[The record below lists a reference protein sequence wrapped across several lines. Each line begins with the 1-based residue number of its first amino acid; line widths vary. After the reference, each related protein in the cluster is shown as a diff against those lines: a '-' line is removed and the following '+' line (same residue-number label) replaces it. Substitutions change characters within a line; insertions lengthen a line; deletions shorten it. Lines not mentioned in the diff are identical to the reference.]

1 MSRENPLRFQDT
13 PSFKALSGREIN
25 NKYSEEEFKKDISKI
40 IAFYL
45 PQYHEVQQNSEWWG
59 EGFTDW
65 VNVAKAREI
74 YPGHYQPHIPGE
86 LGFYDASQEVT
97 LQKQSDLAKQYGVHG
112 FAFYWYWFDG
122 FRILEKPIDVFYNS
136 KIDFNYCFCWANE
149 AWARN
154 WDGNPSEILLDQI
167 YSEGFE
173 KQMVNDLA
181 KYWQDQRY
189 ITVDERPLLII
200 YRINHI
206 PNVKKVISK
215 IRSEAVDQL
224 KLDPY
229 IIGVDFYDMPNEVD
243 IGLDGIVEF
252 PPHKFWGVNNH
263 KQPAPEFNKHFRG
276 SVIDYKKVVLQSI
289 MRVVSP
295 DRTLFKT
302 CFPSW
307 DNTARRQNESVIIEN
322 TNPKLFEFWLSALRQ
337 YTRERL
343 GKSNDFIFINAWN
356 EWAEGAHLE
365 PDRIMGR
372 AFLEAIRSSENYL
385 DSIDYL
391 DASVLK
397 RNMSVEDYVTNSN
410 VYFDS
415 NYYISNRGKK
425 EKAASFVF
433 NTSPYLFRLIRFF
446 YRKFLESKNR

>member
-1 MSRENPLRFQDT
+1 MDNPIRFQFT
-13 PSFKALSGREIN
+13 PSFEALSGKEIK
-25 NKYSEEEFKKDISKI
+25 NKYSEEEFKKDMSKI

-45 PQYHEVQQNSEWWG
+45 PQYHEVEQNSEWWG

-86 LGFYDASQEVT
+86 LGFYDASQELT
-97 LQKQSDLAKQYGVHG
+97 LQKQSDLAKQYGLHG

-149 AWARN
+149 PWARN
-154 WDGNPSEILLDQI
+154 WDGNPGEILIDQI

-173 KQMVNDLA
+173 KHLVNDLA
-181 KYWQDQRY
+181 IYWKDERY
-189 ITVDERPLLII
+189 ISVDGRPLLII

-206 PNVKKVISK
+206 PNVKKVVSEIRGESK
-215 IRSEAVDQL
+215 RQL

-243 IGLDGIVEF
+243 TGLDGIVEF
-252 PPHKFWGVNNH
+252 PPHKFWGDNNY
-263 KQPAPEFNKHFRG
+263 KQPVPEVNKDFVG
-276 SVIDYKKVVLQSI
+276 TVIDYKKVVLQSVL
-289 MRVVSP
+289 RVFNP

-302 CFPSW
+302 SFPSW
-307 DNTARRQNESVIIEN
+307 DNTPRRPNAGVIIEN

-343 GKSNDFIFINAWN
+343 GKSNNFIFINAWN

-365 PDRIMGR
+365 PDRRIGR
-372 AFLEAIRSSENYL
+372 GFLEAIRSSENYL

-391 DASVLK
+391 DPTDLK
-397 RNMSVEDYVTNSN
+397 ENLSVEDYVTNSN

-415 NYYISNRGKK
+415 NYYVSSHGKK
-425 EKAASFVF
+425 QKTASLIF
-433 NTSPYLFRLIRFF
+433 NMSPFLFRFIRFF
-446 YRKFLESKNR
+446 YRKFLEFKNR